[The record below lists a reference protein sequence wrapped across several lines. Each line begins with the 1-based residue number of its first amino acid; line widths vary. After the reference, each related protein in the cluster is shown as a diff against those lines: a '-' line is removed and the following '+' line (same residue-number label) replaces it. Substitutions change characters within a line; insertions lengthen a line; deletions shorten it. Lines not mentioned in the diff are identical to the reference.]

1 MFKNNYKTIVVLGV
15 MFFVI
20 SVIAL
25 LLGNIQK
32 SKDQKN
38 MENPV
43 LENDSSIVTVT
54 NKSSFLTIANCM
66 EQFIFNYK
74 QLNSEI
80 ILNLYTTEYV
90 KKNDLNLDNVL
101 SNSLL
106 KDVGLLY
113 KINEAY
119 VSEGDEVSTFYVL
132 GVVYN
137 DIKTENIYN
146 KIILDY
152 SNGSYGIEFI
162 SEKEYYDIIDN
173 NEVPAETY
181 IIPNNYNKFEVTTV
195 TDMDLCA
202 LYLSD
207 YKYNIKHNV
216 NLAYNIIEDNT
227 KNEYF
232 PTVEDFKKYID
243 DNYLKIKNS
252 YLSKYQVYNDNN
264 KSNYVCVDNNNITYE
279 IYENS
284 ILKYTMAIVGIN

>member
-80 ILNLYTTEYV
+80 ILNLYTTEYA

-106 KDVGLLY
+106 KDVDLLY

-137 DIKTENIYN
+137 DTKTENIYN

-173 NEVPAETY
+173 NEVPDQTY

-279 IYENS
+279 FYENS

>member
-106 KDVGLLY
+106 KDVDLLY

-137 DIKTENIYN
+137 DTKTENIYN

-232 PTVEDFKKYID
+232 STFEEFKKYID

-279 IYENS
+279 FYENS

>member
-1 MFKNNYKTIVVLGV
+1 M
-15 MFFVI
+15 
-20 SVIAL
+20 
-25 LLGNIQK
+25 LGNIQK

-279 IYENS
+279 FYENS

>member
-137 DIKTENIYN
+137 DTKTENIYN

-173 NEVPAETY
+173 NEVPDQTY

-279 IYENS
+279 FYENS

>member
-106 KDVGLLY
+106 KDVDLLY

-137 DIKTENIYN
+137 DTKTENIYN

-162 SEKEYYDIIDN
+162 SEKKYYDIIDN

-232 PTVEDFKKYID
+232 STFEEFKKYID

-279 IYENS
+279 FYENS

>member
-106 KDVGLLY
+106 KDVDLLY

-137 DIKTENIYN
+137 DTKTENIYN

-173 NEVPAETY
+173 NEVPAEAY

-232 PTVEDFKKYID
+232 STFEEFKKYID

-279 IYENS
+279 FYENS

>member
-106 KDVGLLY
+106 KDVDLLY

-137 DIKTENIYN
+137 DTKTENIYN

>member
-173 NEVPAETY
+173 NEVPDQTY

-279 IYENS
+279 FYENS

>member
-106 KDVGLLY
+106 KDVDLLY

-137 DIKTENIYN
+137 DTKTENIYN

-279 IYENS
+279 FYENS

>member
-106 KDVGLLY
+106 KDVDLLY

-137 DIKTENIYN
+137 DTKTENIYN

-232 PTVEDFKKYID
+232 PTVEEFKKYID

>member
-106 KDVGLLY
+106 KDVDLLY

-119 VSEGDEVSTFYVL
+119 VSEGDEVSTFYLL

-137 DIKTENIYN
+137 DTKTENIYN

-232 PTVEDFKKYID
+232 STFEEFKKYID

-279 IYENS
+279 FYENS

>member
-173 NEVPAETY
+173 NEVPDQTY

-264 KSNYVCVDNNNITYE
+264 KSNYVCVDNNNTTYE
-279 IYENS
+279 FYENS